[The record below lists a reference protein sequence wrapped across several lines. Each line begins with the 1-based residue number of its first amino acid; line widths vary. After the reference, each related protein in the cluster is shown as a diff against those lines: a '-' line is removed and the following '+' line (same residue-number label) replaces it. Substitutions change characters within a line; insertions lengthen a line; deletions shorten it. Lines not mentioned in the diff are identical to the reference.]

1 MAEASWPAPGHNS
14 RAVTDLEYEKLSARF
29 SDDGI
34 DGSPSGTPVV
44 TAGGGL
50 AVSIR
55 PNVNATV
62 RGHAWTSGG
71 TALTLSVD
79 VNGSGG
85 ARTDWVVLRLDRS
98 DWTVSAAIRKGT
110 PGAGA
115 PALVQDTGDTGL
127 YEIPLAL
134 VTLPGG
140 AASVTVKRAEL
151 YVGSRVRPCTS
162 TTRNPKPRVGEL
174 CFETD
179 TGRMRLWT
187 GTSWQSV
194 FSSSSQVVVNSPVL
208 AWDSDADSVLE
219 LRNNAVHL
227 RLGNFRRVAGQLATA
242 DDSRLPVMIPD
253 AYRHPTRDQTILAY
267 CTGLNIAR
275 LTLYSNASTSRAGQL
290 YVVSHAVISQ
300 NDYVFPQSGVSW
312 VVD

>member
-1 MAEASWPAPGHNS
+1 MAEESWPAPGHNS
-14 RAVTDLEYEKLSARF
+14 RSVTDLEYEKLAARF
-29 SDDGI
+29 SDDGV
-34 DGSPSGTPVV
+34 DGTPADAPVV

-79 VNGSGG
+79 VNGSGST
-85 ARTDWVVLRLDRS
+85 RTDWVVLRLDRAT
-98 DWTVSAAIRKGT
+98 WAVTAAIRKGT

-140 AASVTVKRAEL
+140 AGSVTVKRAEL
-151 YVGSRVRPCTS
+151 YVGTRVRPCTS
-162 TTRNPKPRVGEL
+162 TTRNPSPTPGEL
-174 CFETD
+174 GYETD
-179 TGRMRLWT
+179 TGRTVQFT
-187 GTSWQSV
+187 GKSWRTIT
-194 FSSSSQVVVNSPVL
+194 SSSGVINVNSL
-208 AWDSDADSVLE
+208 ITGWGWEIATDSVLE
-219 LRNNAVHL
+219 ERNGNVHL
-227 RLGNFRRVAGQLATA
+227 RLGSFTRTASMLAGATA
-242 DDSRLPVMIPD
+242 SRLPVLIPA
-253 AYRHPTRDQTILAY
+253 AYQHRSRDQYAIAY
-267 CTGLNIAR
+267 VTGLGIAR
-275 LTLYSNASTSRAGQL
+275 LTIHAASTDKAGEVWITQHPDIHNGDSVL
-290 YVVSHAVISQ
+290 
-300 NDYVFPQSGVSW
+300 NGTVSW

>member
-1 MAEASWPAPGHNS
+1 MAQDSWPSPGHNS
-14 RAVTDLEYEKLSARF
+14 RAVTDLEYEQMAARF
-29 SDDGI
+29 SDDGV
-34 DGSPSGTPVV
+34 DGTPADAPVV

-50 AVSIR
+50 AVTIR
-55 PNVNATV
+55 AGVHASV

-79 VNGSGG
+79 VNSSGS

-98 DWTVSAAIRKGT
+98 DWTVTAAIRKGT

-134 VTLPGG
+134 VTLLGG
-140 AASVTVKRAEL
+140 AGSVTVKRAEL
-151 YVGSRVRPCTS
+151 YVGTRVRPSTS
-162 TTRNPKPRVGEL
+162 TARNPRPRPGEL

-179 TGRMRLWT
+179 TGRMRMWT
-187 GTSWQSV
+187 GTTWQSV
-194 FSSSSQVVVNSPVL
+194 ISSSGQVLVNAPL
-208 AWDSDADSVLE
+208 AAWTWDADSVLE

-227 RLGNFRRVAGQLATA
+227 RLGNFQRFAGDLAAT
-242 DDSRLPVMIPD
+242 DDSRLPVFIPA
-253 AYRHPTRDQTILAY
+253 AYRHPTRDQTVLAY

-275 LTLYSNASTSRAGQL
+275 LTLYSDASDRAGQL
-290 YVVSHAVISQ
+290 YVISHAVIHKD
-300 NDYVFPQSGVSW
+300 DYVFPGSGISW